1 MNNYFYIG
9 EEKSQ
14 KPNNENQEIQ
24 RNNDKFDN
32 ELKKLNDQAFNCI
45 LIHKILNK
53 LFNENIALIIASC
66 SPNKKK
72 FTRTLGHRAQ
82 QILNNS
88 LF

>member
-32 ELKKLNDQAFNCI
+32 ELKN
-45 LIHKILNK
+45 
-53 LFNENIALIIASC
+53 
-66 SPNKKK
+66 
-72 FTRTLGHRAQ
+72 
-82 QILNNS
+82 
-88 LF
+88 